1 LSKPET
7 LAEVNSQEAMFFEP
21 EIPEALRL
29 KKIKG
34 WERAVSRAKAWHT
47 AEEDD
52 EAEAGYEKEEGY

>member
-1 LSKPET
+1 
-7 LAEVNSQEAMFFEP
+7 MFFEP